1 MAELTDGPMA
11 CWICSRESELL
22 LLAPAARADG
32 RLPASSPA
40 RPSPGQRSRASTRAR
55 ARPPLANG
63 YRPAW
68 RDLLVHVACV
78 EARTFDANNNP
89 ATRGC
94 RLPSTSSQLVLH
106 IVPVLKWGCPA
117 RATVRVRV
125 EDRTGV

>member
-55 ARPPLANG
+55 ARPRRPNG
-63 YRPAW
+63 YRQAC
-68 RDLLVHVACV
+68 RYLLVDVACV

-94 RLPSTSSQLVLH
+94 RLPSTSSQPVLH
-106 IVPVLKWGCPA
+106 IVYSDRELPGA
-117 RATVRVRV
+117 RTWKAIVPSGR
-125 EDRTGV
+125 GW